1 LNTEA
6 SSVSPDPLAVN
17 GELSQ
22 WLRSPFGSHVRTLE
36 LEALKTLL
44 PDTAG
49 YRGMALQIVDNSPV
63 LDGAPQLHK
72 FAIASCDQQSV
83 AAISDF
89 YALPLPSSVVDMVVL
104 DHVLDYC
111 ELPHESLKEAARV
124 VLPSGHM
131 VIVGF
136 NPVSSFGLARW
147 LMGCFSRRLIWR
159 CRGLSVPRI
168 VDWLRLVGFQCEK
181 VVYGAYNMPIQSR
194 RFLARMKFVEEG
206 AKKLHLPV
214 GAFYV
219 IVAKKQRLRPI
230 SGRRDWLA
238 KAIKPVTL
246 IPDTKIEPRKNGSRH
261 G

>member
-1 LNTEA
+1 
-6 SSVSPDPLAVN
+6 VN
-17 GELSQ
+17 AELSQ
-22 WLRSPFGSHVRTLE
+22 WLGSPFGSHVRALE
-36 LEALKTLL
+36 LQALEALL

-49 YRGMALQIVDNSPV
+49 YRGMALQVVESSPV

-72 FAIASCDQQSV
+72 FAMASCSQQSV

-124 VLPSGHM
+124 VLPSGHLI
-131 VIVGF
+131 IVGF
-136 NPVSSFGLARW
+136 NPVSGFGLARW
-147 LMGCFSRRLIWR
+147 LMTCFSRRLIWR

-168 VDWLRLVGFQCEK
+168 LDWLRLVGFQCEK
-181 VVYGAYNMPIQSR
+181 VVYGAYNMPVQSR
-194 RFLARMKFVEEG
+194 RFLSRMTFVEEG
-206 AKKLHLPV
+206 AKKLHLPL
-214 GAFYV
+214 GTFYV

-230 SGRRDWLA
+230 TGRRDWLA

-246 IPDTKIEPRKNGSRH
+246 IPDSKIEPTKNGARH